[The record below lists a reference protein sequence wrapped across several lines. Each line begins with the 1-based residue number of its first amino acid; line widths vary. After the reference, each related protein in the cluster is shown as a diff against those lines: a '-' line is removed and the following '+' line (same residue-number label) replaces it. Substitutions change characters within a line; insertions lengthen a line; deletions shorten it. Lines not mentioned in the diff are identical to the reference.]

1 MSVYDSTTKLASD
14 IKESKE
20 YKEFKK
26 NMKII
31 KSNPNYEVILNNHR
45 KIQMDIKSKHLN
57 GITVDKKTLKTAQDL
72 KKTISNN
79 KDLSRYIDS
88 EYKFTS
94 MMDNINKILA
104 SAVYED
110 YK

>member
-1 MSVYDSTTKLASD
+1 MGVYDSTTKLASD
-14 IKESKE
+14 IKGSKE

-26 NMKII
+26 YMKVI
-31 KSNPNYEVILNNHR
+31 KSNPKYESILNNHR
-45 KIQMDIKSKHLN
+45 KIQMEIKSKNIN
-57 GITVDKKTLKTAQDL
+57 GVNIDKKTLKIAEDL
-72 KKTISNN
+72 RKTISGN
-79 KDLSRYIDS
+79 KDLSRYIEC

>member
-1 MSVYDSTTKLASD
+1 MGVYDSTTKLASD
-14 IKESKE
+14 IKSSKE

-26 NMKII
+26 SMKIV
-31 KSNPNYEVILNNHR
+31 KNNPKYESILNNYR
-45 KIQMDIKSKHLN
+45 KIQMEIKSKNIH
-57 GITVDKKTLKTAQDL
+57 GVTIDKNAIRTERELRNI
-72 KKTISNN
+72 ISNN
-79 KDLSRYIDS
+79 KDLSKYLDS

-94 MMDNINKILA
+94 MMEKINKILA

>member
-14 IKESKE
+14 IKNSKE
-20 YKEFKK
+20 YKDFKK
-26 NMKII
+26 YMKII
-31 KSNPNYEVILNNHR
+31 KSNPNYEAILNNHR
-45 KIQMDIKSKHLN
+45 KVQMEIKSKNLK
-57 GITVDKKTLKTAQDL
+57 GINVDKKTLRLAQDL
-72 KKTISNN
+72 KNTISTS
-79 KDLSRYIDS
+79 KDLSKYIDS

>member
-31 KSNPNYEVILNNHR
+31 RSNPNYEVILNNHR
-45 KIQMDIKSKHLN
+45 KIQMDIKSKNLN

-79 KDLSRYIDS
+79 KDLSKYIDS